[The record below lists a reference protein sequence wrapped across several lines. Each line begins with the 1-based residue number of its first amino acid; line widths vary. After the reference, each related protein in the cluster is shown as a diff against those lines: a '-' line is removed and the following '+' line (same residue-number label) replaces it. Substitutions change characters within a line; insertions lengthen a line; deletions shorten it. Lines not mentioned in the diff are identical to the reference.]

1 MKNLCSLLLFYLLSI
16 LLKHKRNVFN
26 YILLPWNS
34 LYSKIV
40 ELEKTLRDIYWMWE
54 EPHEQQVWRSNLG
67 AADTRKIT

>member
-1 MKNLCSLLLFYLLSI
+1 M
-16 LLKHKRNVFN
+16 FN